1 MEVLYCPL
9 FVQGHNSLVLTKCD
23 CNDGQ
28 LGLYSGHF
36 NDVIA
41 FGATTTERFC
51 SPSPVSPISY
61 NVSKNLKTNEKGN

>member
-23 CNDGQ
+23 CNDVQ

-41 FGATTTERFC
+41 FGATTT
-51 SPSPVSPISY
+51 
-61 NVSKNLKTNEKGN
+61 